1 MTIAV
6 LMTCHNRVETTLA
19 CLRRLVPQLGDG
31 GRVFLV
37 DDGSA
42 DSTGVKVK
50 AEFPDVNVINGDGTL
65 YWTKGMHLAWEAAIK
80 SGFMFDFFLWLND
93 DVMLNP
99 DAISN
104 LISDYTQLT
113 TDHQSLTTI
122 HSSMPSPVIV
132 GACSEDDAESACSY
146 GATDAKDVKIA
157 PNGSSPQRAWG
168 WFNGNVV
175 LVSNEVFGKVGM
187 ISPDYTHAR
196 ADYDY
201 AERLKL
207 ARVPFYVSSKYVGA
221 CPFDFAEKV
230 RGKGLCERLS
240 WLWKPGY
247 FNLHDLYLI
256 RSRYHGYIAAI
267 ISCAR
272 LIQIVLRGWK

>member
-1 MTIAV
+1 M
-6 LMTCHNRVETTLA
+6 
-19 CLRRLVPQLGDG
+19 
-31 GRVFLV
+31 FLV
-37 DDGSA
+37 DDGST
-42 DSTGVKVK
+42 DGTGVKVK
-50 AEFPDVNVINGDGTL
+50 AEFSDINVINGDGTL
-65 YWTKGMHLAWEAAIK
+65 YWAKGMHRAWKSAIK
-80 SGFMFDFFLWLND
+80 FGGRFDFFLWLND
-93 DVMLNP
+93 DVMLSP
-99 DAISN
+99 DAIAS
-104 LISDYTQLT
+104 LISDYAQLT
-113 TDHQSLTTI
+113 TNHQLPTTN
-122 HSSMPSPVIV
+122 HSSTPPLSHSSTPSPVIV

-146 GATDAKDVKIA
+146 GATDIRDVKIV

-272 LIQIVLRGWK
+272 LIQIVLTGWK